1 MLTLKEKREYL
12 KSKIKYADFIAE
24 ISGPNCEVVL
34 RDYHDGESTIL
45 HILHGELSGRKV
57 GETISGV
64 RLKKIMRQDWHE
76 HDAVSNYLLVNEKD
90 QKLFRASTLYMKK
103 DGDLAGLLCVNY
115 DLTELMRYR
124 DFVSDK
130 LLYGLHDGPETTGE
144 GSDVQ
149 ELDLVVEEMIER
161 VFLNWDREIPL
172 TQVELEGNPIREL
185 YQMGVFNHK
194 GAVLRVSE
202 LLDLSPQ
209 SIYRYTKTIENS
221 LAVTEED

>member
-1 MLTLKEKREYL
+1 MLSLAEKREFL
-12 KSKIKYADFIAE
+12 ETKTVFADFIAE

-34 RDYHDGESTIL
+34 RDFHDGKSTII
-45 HILHGELSGRKV
+45 HIVNGELSGRKV

-64 RLKKIMRQDWHE
+64 RLKKIMREDWHNRN
-76 HDAVSNYLLVNEKD
+76 AVSNYLLVNERD
-90 QKLFRASTLYMKK
+90 QKLFRASTLYLKK

-124 DFVSDK
+124 DFFSDK
-130 LLYGLHDGPETTGE
+130 LLYGIHEGPAMTGE
-144 GSDVQ
+144 TGDLQ
-149 ELDLVVEEMIER
+149 ELDIVVEEMIER
-161 VFLNWDREIPL
+161 VFLNWDREVPL
-172 TQVELEGNPIREL
+172 TQVELDGNPIREL

-202 LLDLSPQ
+202 LLNLSPQ

-221 LAVTEED
+221 LAAVKDN